1 MLPPVAAFPHP
12 WDRWISNGR
21 CGFPQLVQTLAAR
34 PLLPHARRLSLLLS
48 SRRILALLLPRVLVA
63 PVLHQRFLRIHDLD
77 PLVSPS
83 PNGIQFAVLL
93 NIGADLILFRQWQ
106 MVVTITADLIVF
118 SQW

>member
-1 MLPPVAAFPHP
+1 MSTSLSAIPSPFPLFTE
-12 WDRWISNGR
+12 SY
-21 CGFPQLVQTLAAR
+21 FFT
-34 PLLPHARRLSLLLS
+34 S
-48 SRRILALLLPRVLVA
+48 SSVNVLVA